1 MGQRHRATM
10 KLAYLD
16 AFSGISGDMTLGAL
30 VHLGVPIQVLRDTAA
45 ALRLGDVDVT
55 AATQERNG
63 IRCIKVSVVDREQDR
78 RHGHRT
84 YTDICALL
92 DGASLAATVRERARA
107 IFRVLAEAEGRVHGA
122 APEAVHFHEV
132 GAVDSLVDIV
142 GAAVGFDHLGID
154 TLYASPLP
162 LGRGSVRTEHGV
174 LPVPGPATVELL
186 RGWPVRLLDGDA
198 ELVTPTGAAIVA
210 ALASPGPPP
219 ELRIT
224 GVGYGCGDR
233 VLADRPN
240 VLRIVTGEPVVAPRA
255 DEVVCLEA
263 NVDDL
268 NPELFEHVMGR
279 LFAAGARDVSL
290 TPIQMKKNRPGTLL
304 QVLGDPVDLDTLA
317 GIVFQ
322 ETSTIGIRHHL
333 LRRLVLP
340 RESVEVETRYGRVAV
355 RVARAPD
362 GTPNVAPEYES
373 CRRAAEARGV
383 PLKVVYQAAIVAF
396 ASTH

>member
-1 MGQRHRATM
+1 MT
-10 KLAYLD
+10 LAYLD

-30 VHLGVPIQVLRDTAA
+30 VHLGVPIQTLRDIAA

-63 IRCIKVSVVDREQDR
+63 IRCIKVSVVDREHDR
-78 RHGHRT
+78 RQGQRSF
-84 YTDICALL
+84 TDICALL
-92 DGASLAATVRERARA
+92 DGASLPGAVRARA
-107 IFRVLAEAEGRVHGA
+107 RAVFRALAEAEGRVHGS

-142 GAAVGFDHLGID
+142 GAAAGFDHLGID
-154 TLYASPLP
+154 TIYASPLP
-162 LGRGSVRTEHGV
+162 LGRGSVRTQHGV

-186 RGWPVRLLDGDA
+186 RGWPVRLPDGDS

-210 ALASPGPPP
+210 ALTRPGPPP

-233 VLADRPN
+233 LLADRPN
-240 VLRIVTGEPVVAPRA
+240 VLRIVTGEPVIAPRG

-268 NPELFEHVMGR
+268 NPELFEHVMAR

-304 QVLGDPVDLDTLA
+304 RVLGDPGDLDALA
-317 GIVFQ
+317 AIVFQ
-322 ETSTIGIRHHL
+322 ETTTLGVRHHL
-333 LRRLVLP
+333 LRRLVLA
-340 RESVEVETRYGRVAV
+340 RETVEVETPYGRVAV

-373 CRRAAEARGV
+373 CRSAAQRHGV
-383 PLKVVYQAAIVAF
+383 PLKIVYQAAIVAF
-396 ASTH
+396 AAR

>member
-1 MGQRHRATM
+1 MT
-10 KLAYLD
+10 LAYLD

-30 VHLGVPIQVLRDTAA
+30 VHLGVPIEVLRETAA

-78 RHGHRT
+78 RRGHRT

-92 DGASLAATVRERARA
+92 DGASLAAAVRARA
-107 IFRVLAEAEGRVHGA
+107 RAVFRALAEAEGRVHGS
-122 APEAVHFHEV
+122 APEAIHFHEV

-142 GAAVGFDHLGID
+142 GAATGFEHLRID

-162 LGRGSVRTEHGV
+162 LGRGAVRTEHGV

-186 RGWPVRLLDGDA
+186 RGWPVRLPDGDT

-210 ALASPGPPP
+210 ALARPGPPP

-240 VLRIVTGEPVVAPRA
+240 VLRIVTGEPVVTPRG
-255 DEVVCLEA
+255 DEVVSLEA
-263 NVDDL
+263 NIDDL
-268 NPELFEHVMGR
+268 NPELFEHVMAR

-290 TPIQMKKNRPGTLL
+290 TPMQMKKNRPGTLL
-304 QVLGDPVDLDTLA
+304 RVLADPPDLDALA
-317 GIVFQ
+317 AIVFQ
-322 ETSTIGIRHHL
+322 ETSTLGIRHH
-333 LRRLVLP
+333 RMQRLVLP
-340 RESVEVETRYGRVAV
+340 RETVEVETRYGRVAV

-373 CRRAAEARGV
+373 CRSAAEQHGV
-383 PLKVVYQAAIVAF
+383 PLKVVYQAAIMAF
-396 ASTH
+396 ASR